1 LIKRTSINS
10 IPKIHKEK
18 EMADFRK
25 WLFALAVVALLAGF
39 TVPASAQIPTTPIC
53 SSQVATNYLARS
65 EGYTEQVG
73 DLIVTCTGG
82 TPTSAGFPVPQA
94 DITVTMSQ
102 NVTSRITAAT
112 SSGTFLDALLII
124 DEPNS
129 ALNPAV
135 QILNCGAPGAPE
147 NSALGSSGPGVCEII
162 AFGPNATATA
172 GNSSPFTYN
181 GTTQTNTTPTCVSNA
196 TPPVSLLGTLAAAG
210 CTGHPNVFQG
220 RQGQTAN
227 VVVFHGVPLDPPGT
241 TTRILRFTNIRVNAN
256 GAGIAQANQ
265 TSLITMSIAS
275 AGNSSLQIAVQA
287 QAVATVQPS
296 LSFTAILKNTSF
308 AQCISLAKG
317 LLTASPEPSFGGSA
331 CGSSSCDPTG
341 PSFFGPNYGTPT
353 VRFSELFAS
362 AWKVKNVAYTVG
374 ALGGNGT
381 YTAGLGGQNPYIYPA
396 SSPDNPAGTALPD
409 ANQNVPGVSYFTESG
424 FEFQSVLQNPA
435 SNPPPGFNSL
445 PFTVTGDAI
454 PFADSTTGINAAGTA
469 NAGTR
474 LATSLQNIPNGLSLF
489 VSPIIFL
496 YRQGTS
502 YATSA
507 GPNTNSGGGAT
518 GVMVLTNTASDGSGS
533 YNPPSGPITAANQPL
548 QLVSVSNGGALVVYE
563 ILFTDPFSLEYA
575 DVPFVVSFSTN
586 LSANAPIGLPQPN
599 VIATAAGGYAPFYS
613 TSAATQ
619 ASGSLPIP
627 RFVFTGAATNLFGI
641 VKCSCNLLFPYVTQA
656 PGYDTGI
663 AIANTT
669 MDPYGTTN
677 QFGAVQM
684 WYYGSLANGGAAP
697 GTQCTNTASPGT
709 CPGTTTVAAGQ
720 VLTYTLFNGSAQ
732 WGLDNRGAGFTG
744 YMITQAQFQYCHAFA
759 FIGGLGGGP
768 AVNSSTNG
776 LSEGYLALVLDAAT
790 FLRGSSQGESLGQ

>member
-1 LIKRTSINS
+1 
-10 IPKIHKEK
+10 
-18 EMADFRK
+18 MADFRK

-39 TVPASAQIPTTPIC
+39 TIPASAQIPTTPIC

-82 TPTSAGFPVPQA
+82 IPTAAGIPVPQA

-129 ALNPAV
+129 ALNPTI

-147 NSALGSSGPGVCEII
+147 NAALGSSGPGVCEII
-162 AFGPNATATA
+162 SAGPTS
-172 GNSSPFTYN
+172 GNSSPSTYN
-181 GTTQTNTTPTCVSNA
+181 GTPQTNTSTLCTAGTPA
-196 TPPVSLLGTLAAAG
+196 VSLLGTAAAAG

-220 RQGQTAN
+220 RQGQAAN
-227 VVVFHGVPLDPPGT
+227 IVVFHGVPLDPPGT

-275 AGNSSLQIAVQA
+275 AGNSTLQIAVQA

-296 LSFTAILKNTSF
+296 LSFAAIFKNTSF
-308 AQCISLAKG
+308 AQCISQAKG
-317 LLTASPEPSFGGSA
+317 LLTASPEPIFGTTSS
-331 CGSSSCDPTG
+331 CGSSSCNG
-341 PSFFGPNYGTPT
+341 SANSIFASSGYGTPT

-381 YTAGLGGQNPYIYPA
+381 YTAGLGGQNPYIYPS
-396 SSPDNPAGTALPD
+396 SSPDNPAGVAVPD

-435 SNPPPGFNSL
+435 TNPPAGFGTGL
-445 PFTVTGDAI
+445 FGIGGTTVTGDAN
-454 PFADSTTGINAAGTA
+454 PFADTSTGINAAGTA

-474 LATSLQNIPNGLSLF
+474 LATSLQNIPNGLSLY

-502 YATSA
+502 YSTSG

-533 YNPPSGPITAANQPL
+533 YNPPSGPITVANQPL
-548 QLVSVSNGGALVVYE
+548 QLVSVSNGAALIVYE

-575 DVPFVVSFSTN
+575 DVPIVVSYATQLN
-586 LSANAPIGLPQPN
+586 ANAPIGLPQPN

-619 ASGSLPIP
+619 ASGTLPIP
-627 RFVFTGAATNLFGI
+627 RFVFNGSALNLFGI
-641 VKCSCNLLFPYVTQA
+641 VKCNCNLLFPYVTQA

-663 AIANTT
+663 AVANTT

-709 CPGTTTVAAGQ
+709 CPGTQTVSAGQ

-744 YMITQAQFQYCHAFA
+744 YMIVQAQFQYCHAFA

-768 AVNSSTNG
+768 AVNAQTNG
-776 LSEGYLALVLDAAT
+776 LSEGYLALVLDPNT
-790 FLRGSSQGESLGQ
+790 LSRGLVQGESLGQ

>member
-1 LIKRTSINS
+1 
-10 IPKIHKEK
+10 
-18 EMADFRK
+18 MADFRK

-39 TVPASAQIPTTPIC
+39 TVPASAQIPQTPVC
-53 SSQVATNYLARS
+53 SSQVATNYLARA

-82 TPTSAGFPVPQA
+82 IPTAAGFPVPQA

-102 NVTSRITAAT
+102 NVTSRITAAS

-129 ALNPAV
+129 SINPNV
-135 QILNCGAPGAPE
+135 QILNCGAPGAVE
-147 NSALGSSGPGVCEII
+147 TSNIGGSGPGVCEII
-162 AFGPNATATA
+162 AFGPNFIPVGGIST
-172 GNSSPFTYN
+172 GNSAPYTYN
-181 GTTQTNTTPTCVSNA
+181 GTPSLASATNCGAIVNGTPTPFNLP
-196 TPPVSLLGTLAAAG
+196 T

-220 RQGQTAN
+220 RLGQTAN
-227 VVVFHGVPLDPPGT
+227 TVVFHGVPLDPPGT

-296 LSFTAILKNTSF
+296 LSFKAVFANTTF
-308 AQCISLAKG
+308 AQCISQAKG
-317 LLTASPEPSFGGSA
+317 LLTASPEPIFGSTST
-331 CGSSSCDPTG
+331 CGSSSCNGSTTNNVFTTG
-341 PSFFGPNYGTPT
+341 YATPT

-374 ALGGNGT
+374 ALGGNGF
-381 YTAGLGGQNPYIYPA
+381 YTGGIGGQNPYIYP
-396 SSPDNPAGTALPD
+396 STSPSNPAGVALPD

-424 FEFQSVLQNPA
+424 FEFYSAAANPTT
-435 SNPPPGFNSL
+435 NPPLGFNQL
-445 PFTVTGDAI
+445 AFTVTGDAN
-454 PFADSTTGINAAGTA
+454 PFADAAGTGINIAGQA
-469 NAGTR
+469 NQGTR
-474 LATSLQNIPNGLSLF
+474 LATSLANIPNGLSLY
-489 VSPIIFL
+489 VSPILFL
-496 YRQGTS
+496 FRQGVTYS
-502 YATSA
+502 Q
-507 GPNTNSGGGAT
+507 GPNQNLPAGAAT
-518 GVMVLTNTASDGSGS
+518 GVMVLTNTASDGSGA

-548 QLVSVSNGGALVVYE
+548 QLVSVSNGAALVVYE
-563 ILFTDPFSLEYA
+563 ILFTDPFSLEYV
-575 DVPFVVSFSTN
+575 DVPFVVSYATN
-586 LSANAPIGLPQPN
+586 LSANAPIGLPQPT
-599 VIATAAGGYAPFYS
+599 VTATAAGGYAPFYS

-619 ASGSLPIP
+619 ASGTLPIP
-627 RFVFTGAATNLFGI
+627 RFVFTGSATNLLGI
-641 VKCSCNLLFPYVTQA
+641 VKCSCNILFPYVTQA

-720 VLTYTLFNGSAQ
+720 VLTYTLYNGSAQ

-744 YMITQAQFQYCHAFA
+744 YMIAQTQFQYCHAFA

-768 AVNSSTNG
+768 MVNSSTNG
-776 LSEGYLALVLDAAT
+776 LSEGYLGLILDLGT
-790 FLRGSSQGESLGQ
+790 FVRGAVQGESLSQ

>member
-53 SSQVATNYLARS
+53 SSQVATNYLARA

-129 ALNPAV
+129 SLNPTV

-147 NSALGSSGPGVCEII
+147 NNALGSSGPGVCEII
-162 AFGPNATATA
+162 AFGPNATPTA
-172 GNSSPFTYN
+172 GQSSPNTYN
-181 GTTQTNTTPTCVSNA
+181 GTTQTNTSTTCTSGG
-196 TPPVSLLGTLAAAG
+196 VSLLGTAAAAG

-227 VVVFHGVPLDPPGT
+227 TVVFHGVPLDPPGT

-275 AGNSSLQIAVQA
+275 AGNSTLQIAVQG

-296 LSFTAILKNTSF
+296 LSFGVLFKNTSF
-308 AQCISLAKG
+308 AQCISQAKG
-317 LLTASPEPSFGGSA
+317 LLTASPEPMFGLTAS
-331 CGSSSCDPTG
+331 CGSSSCNG
-341 PSFFGPNYGTPT
+341 SANSIFASSGFGTPT

-396 SSPDNPAGTALPD
+396 SSPDNPAGVALPD

-445 PFTVTGDAI
+445 PFSVNGDAI
-454 PFADSTTGINAAGTA
+454 PFQDATTGINASGTA

-474 LATSLQNIPNGLSLF
+474 LATSLQNVPNGLSVY

-502 YATSA
+502 YSTTQ
-507 GPNTNSGGGAT
+507 GPNSNSGSGAT

-533 YNPPSGPITAANQPL
+533 YNPPSGPITVTNQPL
-548 QLVSVSNGGALVVYE
+548 QLVSVSNGAALIVYE

-575 DVPFVVSFSTN
+575 DVPFVVSFATQLN
-586 LSANAPIGLPQPN
+586 ANAPIGLPQPN

-619 ASGSLPIP
+619 ASGTLPIP
-627 RFVFTGAATNLFGI
+627 RFVFNGSALNLFGI
-641 VKCSCNLLFPYVTQA
+641 VKCNCNLLFPYVTQA

-663 AIANTT
+663 AVANTT

-684 WYYGSLANGGAAP
+684 WYYGALANGGAAP

-744 YMITQAQFQYCHAFA
+744 YMIVQAQFQYCHAFA

-776 LSEGYLALVLDAAT
+776 LSEGYLALVLDPNT
-790 FLRGSSQGESLGQ
+790 LSRGLVQGESLGQ

>member
-1 LIKRTSINS
+1 
-10 IPKIHKEK
+10 
-18 EMADFRK
+18 MADFRK

-53 SSQVATNYLARS
+53 SSQVATNYLARA

-82 TPTSAGFPVPQA
+82 VPTSAGLPVPQA

-129 ALNPAV
+129 SLNPAV
-135 QILNCGAPGAPE
+135 QILNCGAPGAVE
-147 NSALGSSGPGVCEII
+147 ASNIGSSGPGVCEII
-162 AFGPNATATA
+162 AFGPTA
-172 GNSSPFTYN
+172 GNSSPSTYN
-181 GTTQTNTTPTCVSNA
+181 GTPTGATATNC
-196 TPPVSLLGTLAAAG
+196 LGTTAAPITG
-210 CTGHPNVFQG
+210 LCTGHPNVFQG
-220 RQGQTAN
+220 RLGQTAN
-227 VVVFHGVPLDPPGT
+227 SVVFHGVPLDPPGT

-296 LSFTAILKNTSF
+296 LNQSGFVLYKNTSF
-308 AQCISLAKG
+308 AQCISQAKG
-317 LLTASPEPSFGGSA
+317 LLSASPEPIFGATST
-331 CGSSSCDPTG
+331 CGSSSCNG
-341 PSFFGPNYGTPT
+341 SVYNYYTNGYATPT

-381 YTAGLGGQNPYIYPA
+381 YTGGLGGQNPYIYPA
-396 SSPDNPAGTALPD
+396 SSPDNPAGTPLPD

-424 FEFQSVLQNPA
+424 FEFQSTAQNPA
-435 SNPPPGFNSL
+435 TNPPAGFGSL
-445 PFTVTGDAI
+445 PVTVTGDNN
-454 PFADSTTGINAAGTA
+454 PFSDGSTGINAAGTA
-469 NAGTR
+469 NQGTR
-474 LATSLQNIPNGLSLF
+474 LATSLQNIPNGLSLY
-489 VSPIIFL
+489 VSPILFL
-496 YRQGTS
+496 YRQGVS
-502 YATSA
+502 YSA
-507 GPNTNSGGGAT
+507 GPNQNLPAGAAT

-548 QLVSVSNGGALVVYE
+548 QLVSVSNGAALVVYE
-563 ILFTDPFSLEYA
+563 ILFTDPFSLEYV
-575 DVPFVVSFSTN
+575 DVPFVVSYATN

-599 VIATAAGGYAPFYS
+599 VVATASIGYAPFYS

-619 ASGSLPIP
+619 ASGTLPIP
-627 RFVFTGAATNLFGI
+627 RFVFNGAASNLFGI
-641 VKCSCNLLFPYVTQA
+641 VKCSCNILFPYVTQA

-677 QFGAVQM
+677 QFGAVQF
-684 WYYGSLANGGAAP
+684 WYYGGLSNGGAAP

-709 CPGTTTVAAGQ
+709 CPGTFTVPAGQ
-720 VLTYTLFNGSAQ
+720 VLTYTLYNGSAQ

-744 YMITQAQFQYCHAFA
+744 YMIAQAQFQYCHAFA

-776 LSEGYLALVLDAAT
+776 LSEGYLGLILDAGT
-790 FLRGSSQGESLGQ
+790 FVRGSSQGESLSQ

>member
-1 LIKRTSINS
+1 
-10 IPKIHKEK
+10 
-18 EMADFRK
+18 MADFRK

-53 SSQVATNYLARS
+53 SSQVATNYLARA

-82 TPTSAGFPVPQA
+82 QPTSAGFPVPQA

-129 ALNPAV
+129 ALNPTV

-147 NSALGSSGPGVCEII
+147 NNALGSSGPGVCEII
-162 AFGPNATATA
+162 SAGPTA
-172 GNSSPFTYN
+172 GNSSPSTYN
-181 GTTQTNTTPTCVSNA
+181 GSTQTNTTAGCTVSTTN
-196 TPPVSLLGTLAAAG
+196 TTTLLGSTAAAG

-227 VVVFHGVPLDPPGT
+227 TVVFHGVPLDPPGT

-256 GAGIAQANQ
+256 GAGVAQANQ

-296 LSFTAILKNTSF
+296 LNQSGFVVAKNTSF
-308 AQCISLAKG
+308 AQCISQAKG
-317 LLTASPEPSFGGSA
+317 LLSASPEPIFGA
-331 CGSSSCDPTG
+331 TATCGSSSCNG
-341 PSFFGPNYGTPT
+341 SANSIFASSGYGTPT

-362 AWKVKNVAYTVG
+362 AWKVKNVAYTVS

-381 YTAGLGGQNPYIYPA
+381 YTAGVGGQNPYIYP
-396 SSPDNPAGTALPD
+396 STSPDNPAGVALPD

-424 FEFQSVLQNPA
+424 FEFQSTAQNPTQ
-435 SNPPPGFNSL
+435 NPPLGFNQL
-445 PFTVTGDAI
+445 PITVTGDGI
-454 PFADSTTGINAAGTA
+454 PFADATTGINAAGTA

-474 LATSLQNIPNGLSLF
+474 LATSLQNIPNGLSLY
-489 VSPIIFL
+489 VSPILFL

-502 YATSA
+502 YAATG
-507 GPNTNSGGGAT
+507 GPNTNSGAT

-533 YNPPSGPITAANQPL
+533 YNPPSGPITVASQPL
-548 QLVSVSNGGALVVYE
+548 QLVSVSNGAALVVYE
-563 ILFTDPFSLEYA
+563 ILFTDPFSLEYV
-575 DVPFVVSFSTN
+575 DVPFVVSYATQ

-599 VIATAAGGYAPFYS
+599 VIATAAIGYAPFYS

-619 ASGSLPIP
+619 ASGTLPIP
-627 RFVFTGAATNLFGI
+627 RFVFNGAASNLFGI
-641 VKCSCNLLFPYVTQA
+641 VKCSCNILFPYVTQA

-677 QFGAVQM
+677 QFGAVQF
-684 WYYGSLANGGAAP
+684 WYYGGLSNGGAAP

-709 CPGTTTVAAGQ
+709 CPGTFTVPAGQ

-744 YMITQAQFQYCHAFA
+744 YMIAQAQFQYCHAFA

-776 LSEGYLALVLDAAT
+776 LSEGYLALILDAGT
-790 FLRGSSQGESLGQ
+790 FVRGAPQGEAFKIKNKNKKIYKN

>member
-1 LIKRTSINS
+1 
-10 IPKIHKEK
+10 
-18 EMADFRK
+18 MADFRK

-39 TVPASAQIPTTPIC
+39 TVPASAQIPTTPVC
-53 SSQVATNYLARS
+53 SSQVATNYLARA

-82 TPTSAGFPVPQA
+82 TPTAAGFPVPQA

-102 NVTSRITAAT
+102 NVTSRITAAS

-129 ALNPAV
+129 AINPAV
-135 QILNCGAPGAPE
+135 QILNCGAPGAPDQ
-147 NSALGSSGPGVCEII
+147 LGVGQSGPGVCEII
-162 AFGPNATATA
+162 AFGPNYTTTS
-172 GNSSPFTYN
+172 GMSSPYTYN
-181 GTTQTNTTPTCVSNA
+181 GTPSGATSTNC
-196 TPPVSLLGTLAAAG
+196 LGTLAAPITG
-210 CTGHPNVFQG
+210 ICTGHPNVFQG
-220 RQGQTAN
+220 RLGQTAN
-227 VVVFHGVPLDPPGT
+227 TVVFHGVPLDPPGT

-275 AGNSSLQIAVQA
+275 AGNSTLQIAVQA

-296 LSFTAILKNTSF
+296 LKFTAQFANTGF
-308 AQCISLAKG
+308 AQCISAAKG
-317 LLTASPEPSFGGSA
+317 LLTASPEPMFGNTST
-331 CGSSSCDPTG
+331 CGSSSCNG
-341 PSFFGPNYGTPT
+341 PGGNGVTTYNLYTSGYATPT
-353 VRFSELFAS
+353 VRFTELFAS

-381 YTAGLGGQNPYIYPA
+381 YTGGLGGANPYIYPA
-396 SSPDNPAGTALPD
+396 SSPDNPAGVALPD

-435 SNPPPGFNSL
+435 VNPPLGFNQL
-445 PFTVTGDAI
+445 NFTVTGDSN
-454 PFADSTTGINAAGTA
+454 PFSDSATGINIAGTA
-469 NAGTR
+469 NQGTR
-474 LATSLQNIPNGLSLF
+474 LATSLANIPNGLSLY
-489 VSPIIFL
+489 VSPILFL
-496 YRQGTS
+496 FRQGVS
-502 YATSA
+502 YTA
-507 GPNTNSGGGAT
+507 GPNQNLPAGAAT

-533 YNPPSGPITAANQPL
+533 YNPPSGPITAASQPL
-548 QLVSVSNGGALVVYE
+548 QLVSVSNGAALIVYE
-563 ILFTDPFSLEYA
+563 ILFTDPFSLEYV
-575 DVPFVVSFSTN
+575 DVPFVVSYATN

-599 VIATAAGGYAPFYS
+599 VTATAAGGYAPFYS

-619 ASGSLPIP
+619 ASGTLPIP
-627 RFVFTGAATNLFGI
+627 RFVFTGSATNLLGI

-663 AIANTT
+663 AVANTT

-677 QFGAVQM
+677 QFGAVQF
-684 WYYGSLANGGAAP
+684 WYYGALANGGAAP

-709 CPGTTTVAAGQ
+709 CPGTSTVAAGQ
-720 VLTYTLFNGSAQ
+720 VLTYTLYNGSAQ

-744 YMITQAQFQYCHAFA
+744 YMIVQAQFQYCHAFA

-776 LSEGYLALVLDAAT
+776 LSEGYLALVLDAPT
-790 FLRGSSQGESLGQ
+790 FIRGSAQGESLGQ